1 MGRPRDDSEKNGQP
15 AQHDPPI
22 VPEARSAFSSGGRR
36 ARVYQIRS
44 RRVGDI
50 DPAPVLRRRPLEPG
64 GDDAVHSS
72 QQQEADVRDE
82 QESEEQP
89 DVMKRAPG
97 AWMPDSTEPVM
108 RQRMEHRGGLS
119 AKPAPGSSSQE
130 PFQHASEDA
139 EGESGNR
146 EEGQH
151 RHRREDG

>member
-1 MGRPRDDSEKNGQP
+1 
-15 AQHDPPI
+15 
-22 VPEARSAFSSGGRR
+22 
-36 ARVYQIRS
+36 VYQIRS

-50 DPAPVLRRRPLEPG
+50 DPAAVLRRRPLEPS

-72 QQQEADVRDE
+72 QQQEADIRNE

-89 DVMKRAPG
+89 DVMDRAPG
-97 AWMPDSTEPVM
+97 AWMPDATEPVM

-139 EGESGNR
+139 KGESGHR

-151 RHRREDG
+151 CHCREDGQG